1 MFGDSRL
8 VAEHF
13 GINVQR
19 HRRRADLSQEEL
31 AGRAG
36 LHRAE
41 IGMLERGVRMPRLD
55 TIVKVAGGLEI
66 EAGVLFEGL
75 EWTPGSSIPGA
86 FSAPPRP
93 EAAQRRGRAN

>member
-8 VAEHF
+8 VAERF

-31 AGRAG
+31 AGRAD
-36 LHRAE
+36 LHRTE

-75 EWTPGSSIPGA
+75 GWTPGSSIHGA
-86 FSAPPRP
+86 FSAPPQP
-93 EAAQRRGRAN
+93 EAPRRRDRAN